1 MAYRRTPRMQK
12 RVDQRR
18 REILEAAEAL
28 IAEKGFLA
36 TTMNDVAA
44 RAKTS
49 IGNVYFYFSNKD
61 EIVLAVIDSLCEE
74 IWQVDE
80 LSGIDIDT
88 SGCHP
93 YTLEALD
100 DYLTVV
106 ALFSNKR
113 FAEAIAGGSGH
124 PGFREHVIGFFEK
137 RAALR
142 YEKYADFYQG
152 IDRDLA
158 FACHFG
164 SVVNVLLK
172 VITGRLDRSP
182 ESAGLFLARWKLQ
195 ARGIDP
201 ETTAAIMEE
210 LRFMIRKI
218 ESLSPPP
225 SQ

>member
-1 MAYRRTPRMQK
+1 MAYRRTPHMQK
-12 RVDQRR
+12 RVDRRR
-18 REILEAAEAL
+18 REILEAAESL
-28 IAEKGFLA
+28 IAEKGYRA
-36 TTMNDVAA
+36 ATMNDVAT
-44 RAKTS
+44 RAGTS

-61 EIVLAVIDSLCEE
+61 EIVLAVIDRLCEE

-80 LSGIDIDT
+80 LAGLDIDT
-88 SGCHP
+88 SACHP

-100 DYLTVV
+100 DYLMVM

-137 RAALR
+137 RAVMR

-172 VITGRLDRSP
+172 VITGRLERSP
-182 ESAGLFLARWKLQ
+182 EAAGLFLAGWKLQ

-201 ETTAAIMEE
+201 DTTAAIMEE
-210 LRFMIRKI
+210 LRVMLRKI
-218 ESLSPPP
+218 ESLSSPRHP
-225 SQ
+225 